1 MLSMTGYGSGESS
14 AAGVTITAE
23 LRAVNHRFLDVAIK
37 APVQLAGLEN
47 DIRAFLKE
55 RLARGRISCSIQLSL
70 EAAITPVRL
79 EGNRLRQG
87 LDLLTKMADHME
99 TRTGKRPEITLDHL
113 LAVPELLQT
122 GEDPLEVDAVRPV
135 MLDAL
140 TQALDQLVEMK
151 TREGRELAVDLEHRL
166 AALRGHRDEVA
177 RLAPTAAQDAYRK
190 LRDRLEQFTLEQV
203 DPQRL
208 AQETALLA
216 DRSNINEECER
227 LASHLEQFRQT
238 LTSEGQ
244 IAKRLNFLLQEMHR
258 EVNTMG
264 SKTNLIAVTQVV
276 IAMKEEIESMRE
288 QIQNL
293 E

>member
-14 AAGVTITAE
+14 AAGVTVSAE

-55 RLARGRISCSIQLSL
+55 RLARGRISCTIQLSL
-70 EAAITPVRL
+70 EAMTTLVRL
-79 EGNRLRQG
+79 DENRLAQG
-87 LDLLTKMADHME
+87 LDLLTKIADQME
-99 TRTGKRPEITLDHL
+99 TRTGRRPEITLDHL
-113 LAVPELLQT
+113 LAVPELFQS
-122 GEDPLEVDAVRPV
+122 GEETLEVAAVRPV
-135 MLDAL
+135 LLDAL
-140 TQALDQLVEMK
+140 NHALEQLVEMK
-151 TREGRELAVDLEHRL
+151 AREGRELAVDLEQRL

-190 LRDRLEQFTLEQV
+190 LRDRLEQLALEQV
-203 DPQRL
+203 EPQRL
-208 AQETALLA
+208 AQEVALLT

-227 LASHLEQFRQT
+227 LASHLEQFSQT
-238 LTSEGQ
+238 LASEGQ
-244 IAKRLNFLLQEMHR
+244 VAKRLNFLLQEMHR

-264 SKTNLIAVTQVV
+264 SKTNLIAVTQAV